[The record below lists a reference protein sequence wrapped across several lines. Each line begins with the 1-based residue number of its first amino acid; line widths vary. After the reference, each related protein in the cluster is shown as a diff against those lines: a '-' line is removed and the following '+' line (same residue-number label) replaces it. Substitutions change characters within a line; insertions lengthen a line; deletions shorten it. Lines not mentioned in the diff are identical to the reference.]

1 MSYFKEKL
9 EASSSTLRQRRI
21 RLARLFRSSW
31 IRPKNLRMNQGRIG
45 QTCICLRRV
54 TPKWRFNISL
64 SDASRCIFCLS
75 HRSSSSTTAVY
86 FSVSSISRLSR
97 LKFSRNIW
105 YKLRIYPASKW
116 KALSLTAASWQMKAL
131 PWYWKESGSRRLQ
144 EQDDSSWSSSHT
156 RIIKWDQTH
165 WVSWR
170 R

>member
-9 EASSSTLRQRRI
+9 ETSSSMPRQRKI
-21 RLARLFRSSW
+21 RLARLSRSSW
-31 IRPKNLRMNQGRIG
+31 IRPKKGTWNQA
-45 QTCICLRRV
+45 CICLQRV
-54 TPKWRFNISL
+54 TPNWLFNISL
-64 SDASRCIFCLS
+64 SDANRSIFCLS

-86 FSVSSISRLSR
+86 FSVSSISQLSR
-97 LKFSRNIW
+97 LRFSRNIL

-156 RIIKWDQTH
+156 RII
-165 WVSWR
+165 
-170 R
+170 